1 MIKSFSIKNVA
12 TFDSDGVKFDGL
24 KKANFILGANG
35 TGKTTISNAFY
46 NWNPNSGNSNFII
59 EGNINNTD
67 ILVYNKQFRK
77 DNFKDSSNIPGVF
90 TLGKNSIEL
99 EKEINDIEHQINV
112 EENNKEK
119 LNNDIDQ
126 LDNIIENNEKKFDN
140 YLWKQL
146 LQPNRD
152 IFKSALHG
160 YLNSKDKFKNRIL
173 ESYQNKE
180 IKCNLTLEELLE
192 KNNLLFKSKLIHIPP
207 ISNIPEYLIKELE
220 EVVNPTNTLL
230 GEAIVA
236 SSNKQMSNL
245 IEKLQNSDWVRSGMQ
260 YIEKYDTH
268 CPFCQ
273 QEISQTIINNLKD
286 VFDETYQNS
295 IRAIKNQKEKYV
307 NITNNLLTRINA
319 FKSSSE
325 VQENSNFSSCVD
337 RLNIIIDKNKKIF
350 DDKIKEASGKFEIL
364 STTNIIQ
371 EIYDIVQSS
380 NEKIKNNNELCEN
393 LSKNQESFK
402 KILFSFLAQKEA
414 DKIEEYLNNDKKNN
428 KFLTTMKQEL
438 TDSNTRIQ
446 DLNNER
452 NELRKEITNIKDTA
466 ENVNSYLKSFGFNN
480 FKLKA
485 NDNNS
490 YSLVR
495 NNDEQVKDTLSEG
508 EITFITFLYYY
519 HLING
524 ESRSESSNRKKI
536 LIIDDPIS
544 SLDSTIQFIVS
555 TLVKDIIKEVI
566 IDKKEKKFIQLFV
579 FTHNIHF
586 YNEITSLKSVEDARG
601 NSKKITFWIMRK
613 VSDVSTIEKLEQKPV
628 LSHYATLWREINYYR
643 KVKDKCYSNNISV
656 GNNMRRILEYYFQF
670 LGEGKNILEKVEHEI
685 MKQPIDTNKPT
696 LMAIKSLY
704 NWMNSSSHTNI
715 DEINHIDYDIE
726 TYFEVF
732 RNIFE
737 LSGHIAH
744 YNMMIKNDCDSE
756 VADTTKS
763 TNHTSQY
770 PPHKKRLV
778 SFSG

>member
-12 TFDSDGVKFDGL
+12 TFDSDGVEFNAL

-46 NWNPNSGNSNFII
+46 KFNPDIDNSNFGIK
-59 EGNINNTD
+59 GNINNID
-67 ILVYNKQFRK
+67 ILVYNKQFRI
-77 DNFKDSSNIPGVF
+77 DNFKDNSNIPGVF
-90 TLGKNSIEL
+90 TLGKTSIEL
-99 EKEINDIEHQINV
+99 EEKIKDKENQLNV
-112 EENNKEK
+112 EESKNNILRSSIEK
-119 LNNDIDQ
+119 LS
-126 LDNIIENNEKKFDN
+126 NEKKKNDEDFEN

-286 VFDETYQNS
+286 VFDETYQKS
-295 IRAIKNQKEKYV
+295 IEEITKQQKNYTD
-307 NITNNLLTRINA
+307 NTNDLISRIDRINTSDNS
-319 FKSSSE
+319 FKDSD
-325 VQENSNFSSCVD
+325 FSSFVD
-337 RLNIIIDKNKKIF
+337 SLKFIIKTNELHFRDKL
-350 DDKIKEASGKFEIL
+350 KEPSNTFEIK
-364 STTNIIQ
+364 SATDNIQKIYKEIQ
-371 EIYDIVQSS
+371 SA
-380 NEKIKNNNELCEN
+380 NEKIEKNNKLCEN
-393 LSKNQESFK
+393 AKQEKERFQK
-402 KILFSFLAQKEA
+402 TFLSFLSQKEA
-414 DKIEEYLNNDKKNN
+414 NKIEEYLNNKKENN
-428 KFLTTMKQEL
+428 KLSNTKNQEL
-438 TDSNTRIQ
+438 LVSNKRIQ
-446 DLNNER
+446 DLKSKR
-452 NELRKEITNIKDTA
+452 SELRKEITNIINTA
-466 ENVNSYLKSFGFNN
+466 ESINSYLESFGFNN
-480 FKLKA
+480 FKIKA
-485 NDNNS
+485 NDDNS
-490 YSLVR
+490 YSVIR
-495 NNDEQVKDTLSEG
+495 NNNEEVKDTLSEG

-524 ESRSESSNRKKI
+524 DSNSESSNGKKI
-536 LIIDDPIS
+536 LIIDDPVS
-544 SLDSTIQFIVS
+544 SLDSNVLFIVS
-555 TLVKDIIKEVI
+555 TLLKDLIKEVVKDYKEKKIMQLFIFTHNNYFLSEITSIKSIIDSKPGNANYSFWILRKVSNISKLEKHGTVPRLSDYKALWKDIIFFKNN
-566 IDKKEKKFIQLFV
+566 Q
-579 FTHNIHF
+579 
-586 YNEITSLKSVEDARG
+586 YN
-601 NSKKITFWIMRK
+601 
-613 VSDVSTIEKLEQKPV
+613 
-628 LSHYATLWREINYYR
+628 H
-643 KVKDKCYSNNISV
+643 YSNVISIR
-656 GNNMRRILEYYFQF
+656 NNMRRILEHYFKF

-763 TNHTSQY
+763 TNHTSQ
-770 PPHKKRLV
+770 
-778 SFSG
+778 